1 MYNEGYTHRVLWERG
16 VRVLLW
22 CIHPEPMSTARHLF
36 PFLAI
41 CIAATGLAQSNQFD
55 SRIDTYVGL
64 RYPCDGSVQPVLRV
78 QNVGG
83 ETMTSCDIDILKNGV
98 ADNTFNWI
106 LGVPAAPNE
115 FRQPALPVMTGVQP
129 GDLLEFRILTVNGQP
144 DQGSTENIKEFAMT
158 DEKGDADSYQVQ
170 VKVLTDDNPEETSW
184 AIKNALGATVAQS
197 PVYSEPGDLRETSVT
212 LASDQCYNFEVYDSG
227 ADGFGE
233 SRELGY
239 AKLVSLG
246 EDVAVATGA
255 FGSLYRKVAQ
265 TGTENGCVPSQLTTT
280 ADPLTS
286 CGANGLVLGSSHI
299 HATAVPGANKYMFR
313 FTNIPGQPAYSRNNT
328 SPTRSL
334 AINNW
339 STLPLK
345 KGRTYNVQVRAS
357 FDDGATWCD
366 YGTSCT
372 IRISYALAM
381 QERTLEASE
390 ALMEEPLFNIYPNP
404 SESGAINITVN
415 AHDEE
420 EPMFVE
426 TFDLMGNRIGQARMF
441 AVSEEGTVLVEQDRA
456 LASGIYLVRI
466 TVGGSVTTE
475 RLMVR

>member
-1 MYNEGYTHRVLWERG
+1 MRT
-16 VRVLLW
+16 
-22 CIHPEPMSTARHLF
+22 PRHLF

-41 CIAATGLAQSNQFD
+41 CTAVTSFAQGNQYD

-64 RYPCDGSVQPVLRV
+64 RYPCDGAVQPVLRV

-83 ETMTSCDIDILKNGV
+83 ETMTSCDIDVLKNGV
-98 ADNTFNWI
+98 TNNTFNWV
-106 LGVPAAPNE
+106 LASPAATGE
-115 FRQPALPVMTGVQP
+115 FRQPALTTVVNVQP
-129 GDLLEFRILTVNGQP
+129 GDVLEFRILTVNGQP
-144 DQGSTENIKEFAMT
+144 DQGETENIKQFAMT
-158 DEKGDADSYQVQ
+158 DEKGDAGSYQVQ
-170 VKVLTDDNPEETSW
+170 VKVLTDDNPGETSW
-184 AIKNALGATVAQS
+184 KIKNALGATVAQS
-197 PVYSEPGDLRETSVT
+197 PVYTAAGALVESPLVLS
-212 LASDQCYNFEVYDSG
+212 ADQCYNFEVYDSG

-246 EDVAVATGA
+246 EDVAVASGA

-265 TGTENGCVPSQLTTT
+265 TGTETGCVPSQLTTT

-286 CGANGLVLGSSHI
+286 CGATGLVLGSSQI

-339 STLPLK
+339 ATLPLK
-345 KGRTYNVQVRAS
+345 KGRTYNVLVRSS
-357 FDDGATWCD
+357 FDNGATYCD

-372 IRISYALAM
+372 IRIANTPGAQPRLA
-381 QERTLEASE
+381 QACEEPID
-390 ALMEEPLFNIYPNP
+390 EPLFNIYPNP
-404 SESGAINITVN
+404 SENGNFNIALN
-415 AHDEE
+415 AYDEE

-426 TFDLMGNRIGQARMF
+426 IFDLMGDKVGRTRMF
-441 AVSEEGTVLVEQDRA
+441 TITEAGTALVVQDRA
-456 LASGIYLVRI
+456 LASGMYLVRI
-466 TVGGSVTTE
+466 TAGESVDTE
-475 RLMVR
+475 RLIIR